1 MSYISKIT
9 PVKTFTAQKV
19 AALRFQNFSGG
30 NNFITSPH
38 NKISFGDKYSPW
50 DESNDPKKIMEK
62 IDKAIE
68 VKEDCAEKISK
79 VIDETEGYYQTI
91 YTYQT
96 EQLYV
101 NMRDFAQK
109 YAFAKLEMNNMT
121 KEARKLWNMTYPY
134 RNPAIK
140 GIVKPPRP
148 YWGIENGGSYY
159 RHLIP
164 IDSSLPAKFAYEDKI
179 NGMARG
185 WGRINISEDRLNASM
200 KKQAYN
206 DVKEKMELRNELI
219 KKIDSAKDQLR
230 PFVEKLALD
239 KIDGQAVLP
248 NCIMLVCDADWAGG
262 KVAKWL
268 ESSASDIAD
277 HTFRYYYKDC
287 DTLQNEV
294 IDALEEAEE
303 KYQRTG
309 RRTIIRVNGFDKLMS
324 KEYNTPENI
333 AALKEYMDTAD
344 EDYHSTIIFKT
355 TKDNI
360 KNMDK
365 GTLQPHRVGLRID
378 IPIDDSDECLL

>member
-19 AALRFQNFSGG
+19 AALRSQNFSGG

-148 YWGIENGGSYY
+148 YWGIVNGGSYY

-179 NGMARG
+179 NSMARG
-185 WGRINISEDRLNASM
+185 WRSTDASKDRVNTSTEE
-200 KKQAYN
+200 QIYD
-206 DVKEKMELRNELI
+206 DVREKMDLRNELI

-230 PFVEKLALD
+230 PFIEKLASD

-248 NCIMLVCDADWAGG
+248 NCIMLVCDRER
-262 KVAKWL
+262 VTQTIVNWL
-268 ESSASDIAD
+268 NTNISDVAD
-277 HTFRYYYKDC
+277 HTFKYYYKDC

-309 RRTIIRVNGFDKLMS
+309 RRTIIHVNGFDKLMD
-324 KEYNTPENI
+324 KRYNSPENI

-344 EDYHSTIIFKT
+344 EDYHSTIIFRT
-355 TKDNI
+355 TEDNI
-360 KNMDK
+360 KNLDK

-378 IPIDDSDECLL
+378 IPISDSDECLL